1 MLGKK
6 TPIFKK
12 QKSFSR
18 AAFRELMRKTAPE
31 VPGSDGKIYTWRE
44 RIKMEKKV
52 WPPGTF
58 KSQISEMGVKSRLR
72 ELNMERFKAK
82 SNKEKALIN
91 RKISFLREVTGI
103 KPY

>member
-1 MLGKK
+1 MLSKN

-31 VPGSDGKIYTWRE
+31 VPGADGKIYTWRE

-52 WPPGTF
+52 WPSGVF
-58 KSQISEMGVKSRLR
+58 RSQVSEMGVKSRLR
-72 ELNMERFKAK
+72 ELKMEKFKVK

-91 RKISFLREVTGI
+91 RKISFLKEVTGL
-103 KPY
+103 KAY